1 VALLRR
7 ARLRFLPNGMS
18 MNLRLVAGLLLSLC
32 VSVCATAPVQ
42 AKHAPVS
49 TAPGSYEDW
58 GPDIDAVEIARTFR
72 LADYQRLVVEPF
84 STGDVALPPSDE
96 NTYEPVRN
104 TLGRF
109 TTIFAQGL
117 RETLEKPVDLAEG
130 ASGEARVLRLRGK
143 VLLLDPGSRAKR
155 YWGGF
160 GAGAVRVEVRCDL
173 VDAASGEVLLSFT
186 QQRRSGFGGF
196 GGDYEELMSRT
207 IRQIGSDATNL
218 LKQF

>member
-1 VALLRR
+1 
-7 ARLRFLPNGMS
+7 MT
-18 MNLRLVAGLLLSLC
+18 MNLRLVAGLLLLSC
-32 VSVCATAPVQ
+32 VFVCAAAPVQ
-42 AKHAPVS
+42 ARRAPVP
-49 TAPGSYEDW
+49 TAPGRYEDW
-58 GPDIDAVEIARTFR
+58 GPDIDVVEIARTFH
-72 LADYQRLVVEPF
+72 LADYERLVVEPF
-84 STGDVALPPSDE
+84 ATGDVALPPSDE

-109 TTIFAQGL
+109 STIFAQGV

-130 ASGEARVLRLRGK
+130 APSDARVLRLRGR

-160 GAGAVRVEVRCDL
+160 GAGAVRVEVRCEL
-173 VDAASGEVLLSFT
+173 VDAASSQVLLSFT

-207 IRQIGSDATNL
+207 IRQIGGDATNL